1 MKLKVIS
8 KKLNISK
15 KFLVV
20 IGFLLLAILST
31 LVPKFF
37 ANADN
42 GNSQEVMQEISS
54 SVFDILDGVDLSQ
67 MEELV
72 SDIENTPILQSSV
85 REKIESILR
94 GEYFTNYTSLAPAL
108 LSLIFGDIRSVLPF
122 VFSLIAIG
130 LLCNLVT
137 NLRSSNSNFSP
148 IVDFIFL
155 SVTVLIVLVVFK
167 NILST
172 TNKTISLILTQMQI
186 IFPIL
191 ITLLGTIGSVSSI
204 SIYNPLVAVLTTGV
218 TFVFDKLLYPIFIL
232 VLILTILGH
241 LTDTIKFDKING
253 FLMSTFKWTIS
264 IVFTLFTGFLSIQGI
279 SAGKFD
285 SVSIKA
291 TKFAMKSYIPII
303 GSYVSD
309 GMDFFVLGATL
320 VKNSIGLVG
329 VLILA
334 GTILSPIIM
343 IIIYKLALQL
353 SSGVMQMTGNSK
365 ISDFLGSVS
374 KILVLPIVLIVGIA
388 FMYIITICLIMC
400 TANVL

>member
-20 IGFLLLAILST
+20 IGFLLLAILYT
-31 LVPKFF
+31 LVPKSF

-42 GNSQEVMQEISS
+42 DNSQEVMQEISS

-130 LLCNLVT
+130 LLCNLVV

-253 FLMSTFKWTIS
+253 FLMSTFKWTIG

>member
-31 LVPKFF
+31 LVPKSF
-37 ANADN
+37 ANTDN

-253 FLMSTFKWTIS
+253 FLMSTFKWTIG